1 MRTVLPRSAGR
12 ASLILAIAG
21 VVGSA
26 AFPAVPALA
35 RAVSGHHP
43 NHRVAVHGSAVHHR
57 QSGVLKNGNVR
68 LGPAVAYV
76 RGKNGVVHRVR

>member
-12 ASLILAIAG
+12 VSLILALAG

-43 NHRVAVHGSAVHHR
+43 NHHVVEHGSAVHHR
-57 QSGVLKNGNVR
+57 HPGALKDGDVR

-76 RGKNGVVHRVR
+76 RSSNGVVHRVR

>member
-12 ASLILAIAG
+12 ASLILALAG

-35 RAVSGHHP
+35 RAVSGHHSIRP
-43 NHRVAVHGSAVHHR
+43 SVEHGSTVHHKHP
-57 QSGVLKNGNVR
+57 GVLRNGDVQ
-68 LGPAVAYV
+68 LGPAVSYV